1 MFGGEDKITPCRAGV
16 RRHDSRRERVPL
28 IARCPENL
36 RNDSRFQQRL
46 APIDITPNTPMRTTD
61 MSPVLT
67 RLFSELVDGASDP
80 TGAFILN
87 SRDVGLLR
95 SLEKLSADD
104 ASRSV
109 NDGAT
114 IAAHAQH
121 VRYGLSLMNRWANEG
136 GNPFADAKWDEAW
149 KTFDVDATEWENIRN
164 GLREETHCWLQALS
178 APRDVT
184 DAELAGMVASIAH
197 LAYHLGAIRQIDK
210 HARGPKEGTF

>member
-1 MFGGEDKITPCRAGV
+1 
-16 RRHDSRRERVPL
+16 
-28 IARCPENL
+28 
-36 RNDSRFQQRL
+36 
-46 APIDITPNTPMRTTD
+46 MRTTD
-61 MSPVLT
+61 LSPVLT

-80 TGAFILN
+80 SGAFILN

-95 SLEKLSADD
+95 SLDTLSAGD

-121 VRYGLSLMNRWANEG
+121 LRYGLSLMNRWANEG

-149 KTFDVDATEWENIRN
+149 TTVDVDATQWEQIRN
-164 GLREETHCWLQALS
+164 GLREEAHRWLHALGPS
-178 APRDVT
+178 RDVT
-184 DAELAGMVASIAH
+184 VVELAGMVGSIAH

-210 HARGPKEGTF
+210 QARGPREGTF